1 MLMLPPEKKRK
12 IGQNNPENQRTL
24 SFATPSGYFHPF
36 FNRKKTMLED
46 LKEILDIQEFDMKM
60 LRLMR
65 VKKERLKELQQ
76 IEELRK
82 ELHQQTTMKEAE
94 IEELGKNIQTLEQ
107 KIQEIAGK
115 IKKLEAQQVNIKKAD
130 EFNALTQEMTQ
141 AERERIAIEQK
152 VFDLVD
158 KRVAEEE
165 MLAKIKESLKGSEEN
180 SLNLEKEIQASIKVI
195 NEEGV
200 NLKEQRDIL
209 STQANS
215 EILQIY
221 ERLLRNKK
229 DRVVVPIENRTCS
242 GCHIVLT
249 AQHENLVRKGEN
261 LVFCEHCSR
270 IHYWQESEALEG
282 SVVATKRRRRRLA
295 NA

>member
-1 MLMLPPEKKRK
+1 
-12 IGQNNPENQRTL
+12 
-24 SFATPSGYFHPF
+24 
-36 FNRKKTMLED
+36 
-46 LKEILDIQEFDMKM
+46 
-60 LRLMR
+60 MR

-82 ELHQQTTMKEAE
+82 ELHQQTAIKETE
-94 IEELGKNIQTLEQ
+94 IEDLGKNIQTLEQ
-107 KIQEIAGK
+107 KIQEVGAK
-115 IKKLEAQQVNIKKAD
+115 IKKLEGQQANIKKAD

-141 AERERIAIEQK
+141 AERERISVEQK
-152 VFDLVD
+152 VSDLVD

-165 MLAKIKESLKGSEEN
+165 MLAKIKDSLKGSEEN

-195 NEEGV
+195 NEEGAL
-200 NLKEQRDIL
+200 LKEQRDGL
-209 STQANS
+209 STQANG

-229 DRVVVPIENRTCS
+229 GRVVVPIENRTCS

-270 IHYWQESEALEG
+270 IHFWQESEVLEG
-282 SVVATKRRRRRLA
+282 SAVATKRRRRRLA

>member
-1 MLMLPPEKKRK
+1 
-12 IGQNNPENQRTL
+12 
-24 SFATPSGYFHPF
+24 
-36 FNRKKTMLED
+36 MLED
-46 LKEILDIQEFDMKM
+46 LKEILDIQELDMKM
-60 LRLMR
+60 LRLVR

-76 IEELRK
+76 IEDLRK
-82 ELHQQTTMKEAE
+82 ELHQQTAIKEAE
-94 IEELGKNIQTLEQ
+94 IEELGKNIQVLEH
-107 KIQEIAGK
+107 KIQEVGAK
-115 IKKLEAQQVNIKKAD
+115 IKKLESQQANIKKAD

-141 AERERIAIEQK
+141 AERERITLEQK
-152 VFDLVD
+152 VSDLVD

-195 NEEGV
+195 NEEGS
-200 NLKEQRDIL
+200 NLKEQRDAL
-209 STQANS
+209 AAQANP
-215 EILQIY
+215 EVLQIY

-261 LVFCEHCSR
+261 LIFCEHCSR

-282 SVVATKRRRRRLA
+282 SAVATKRRRRRLA
-295 NA
+295 SA